1 MPPEPDDNAAYL
13 ADMLLYAQQVTTRV
27 ADATFEEFMAN
38 DDFRLAT
45 ERRIELIGE
54 AARHVTKTFQS
65 AHPEIPWRP
74 IIAQRHILAHEYG
87 EVIAEKIWR
96 VATQHIPALI
106 DLLAP
111 LVPDPPADNT

>member
-1 MPPEPDDNAAYL
+1 MPPEPSDNAAYL
-13 ADMLLYAQQVTTRV
+13 ADMLFYAEQVVSRMTG
-27 ADATFEEFMAN
+27 ATFSQFQAD

-54 AARHVTKTFQS
+54 AARHITQDFQD

-87 EVIAEKIWR
+87 EVIDEKIWR
-96 VATQHIPALI
+96 VATQHIPSLI
-106 DLLAP
+106 DQLVP
-111 LVPDPPADNT
+111 LVPDPPEATE